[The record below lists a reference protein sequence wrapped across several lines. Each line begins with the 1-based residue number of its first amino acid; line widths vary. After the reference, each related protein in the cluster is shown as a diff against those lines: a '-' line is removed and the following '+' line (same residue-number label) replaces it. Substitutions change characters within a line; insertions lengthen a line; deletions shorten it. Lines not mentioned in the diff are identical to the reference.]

1 MSAGSGA
8 LGMNTHIFG
17 ISSRISPGEFTPGA
31 ESTTVPPMTSGAPVV
46 DGAVESTTVATVE
59 VAIGVEEVFGADE
72 VVTAVAVAATEA
84 GDVGTGAVILGELVL
99 SQAAS
104 TRQAATRAGRD
115 RRIVKRS
122 ALRLEARQ
130 PRRRR

>member
-1 MSAGSGA
+1 
-8 LGMNTHIFG
+8 
-17 ISSRISPGEFTPGA
+17 
-31 ESTTVPPMTSGAPVV
+31 MTSGTPVV
-46 DGAVESTTVATVE
+46 DGGVESTTVDTVE
-59 VAIGVEEVFGADE
+59 LAVAVEEVFGADE

-84 GDVGTGAVILGELVL
+84 GDVGTGAVILGELLL

-115 RRIVKRS
+115 RRIVKRT